1 MRKTLRSPVFR
12 TIVAL
17 VVGGIFLYLAFR
29 EVSLREVWIIIQQA
43 EWLWLCLALAMVGVN
58 TCAKVVRWRVLL
70 GEPGRKVSS
79 LDLLMAILAGQM
91 LNLLL
96 PVRVGD
102 LGRAYAVGSLGAGRA
117 YTLGTIVVEKI
128 LDLVWYALLFGLLVV
143 LIPLPDWMSSSGY
156 SLALA
161 AVVLLLAAVLMAFQR
176 QRLSGWLRWGTSKLP
191 ARFGAYLES
200 RLDAALQSLD
210 LFQKPGDLLW
220 ANLWSA
226 VVWVSAVLTNQ
237 LVLWAMGL
245 QLNWVAS
252 LLLLAVLQAGISFTN
267 VPGRI
272 GVFEAICILVLGL
285 YGVDRATA
293 LAYGLVLHVVVFL
306 PTTLAGIA
314 GFFYLGLGRKEIYRL
329 PGMASEGKNA

>member
-1 MRKTLRSPVFR
+1 MRKTLRSPLFR
-12 TIVAL
+12 TLLAL

-29 EVSLREVWIIIQQA
+29 KVSLREVWLVIQQA
-43 EWLWLCLALAMVGVN
+43 EWGWLLLALGMVGVN
-58 TCAKVVRWRVLL
+58 TLAKVVRWRVLL
-70 GEPGRKVSS
+70 GEPGRKVSNW
-79 LDLLMAILAGQM
+79 DLLMALLAGQM

-128 LDLVWYALLFGLLVV
+128 LDLVWYALLFGFVLV
-143 LIPLPDWMSSSGY
+143 LIPLPEWVSSSGY

-161 AVVLLLAAVLMAFQR
+161 AVILFLAAVLLAFQR
-176 QRLSGWLRWGTSKLP
+176 QRLSRWLRWGAGKLP
-191 ARFGAYLES
+191 ARYGAYLQS
-200 RLDAALQSLD
+200 RLEAAMESLS
-210 LFQKPGDLLW
+210 LFQKPRDLLS

-237 LVLWAMGL
+237 MVLWAMGL
-245 QLNWVAS
+245 QLNWEAS
-252 LLLLAVLQAGISFTN
+252 MLLLAVLQAGISFTN

-285 YGVDRATA
+285 YGIDQATA
-293 LAYGLVLHVVVFL
+293 LAYGLLLHVVVFL

-314 GFFYLGLGRKEIYRL
+314 GFFYLGLGRREIYTL
-329 PGMASEGKNA
+329 PGMAPEGKEA